1 MLSHLPIN
9 LRLIRKCPV
18 CSNDYQ
24 QSMIQVLDETELGVL
39 TYATC
44 SKCGANLLTKLS
56 SVPQG
61 VVGNAILTDLKP
73 QEVMDYAIG
82 DDLSADDVLTM
93 RELINNKELI
103 NKFKE
108 LI

>member
-1 MLSHLPIN
+1 MLHNLPLN

-18 CSNDYQ
+18 CSYEYQ
-24 QSMIQVLDETELGVL
+24 SSMVQVLDESELGIL

-44 SKCGANLLTKLS
+44 SHCGANLLTKFA

-73 QEVMDYAIG
+73 QEVMDFTVG
-82 DDLSADDVLTM
+82 DDLTADQVLALQ
-93 RELINNKELI
+93 EIIKEKNLIK
-103 NKFKE
+103 KFKE

>member
-18 CSNDYQ
+18 CSADYQ
-24 QSMIQVLDETELGVL
+24 SAMIQVLDESELGIL

-44 SKCGANLLTKLS
+44 ATCGASLLTKLA

-73 QEVMDYAIG
+73 QEVMDFAVG
-82 DDLSADDVLTM
+82 DDLSADDVLAI
-93 RELINNKELI
+93 REVIKNNNLLK
-103 NKFKE
+103 NFKE
-108 LI
+108 